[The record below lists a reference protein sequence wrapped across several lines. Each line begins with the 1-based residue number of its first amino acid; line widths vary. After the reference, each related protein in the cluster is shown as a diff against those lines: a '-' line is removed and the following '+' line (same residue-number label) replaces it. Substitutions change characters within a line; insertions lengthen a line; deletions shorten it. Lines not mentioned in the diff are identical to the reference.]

1 MTKEISP
8 GTRYTDYSRCRPS
21 LALFL
26 SRIEYNR
33 CMVSTEANSAINQSE
48 FQQLPVPFSKR
59 GKHRSYKVRL
69 VLVLFLIVEKLALDD
84 KANH

>member
-21 LALFL
+21 LALLFK
-26 SRIEYNR
+26 SNR
-33 CMVSTEANSAINQSE
+33 VQSLYGVNTEANSAINQSE

-59 GKHRSYKVRL
+59 GKLRSYKVRL

-84 KANH
+84 